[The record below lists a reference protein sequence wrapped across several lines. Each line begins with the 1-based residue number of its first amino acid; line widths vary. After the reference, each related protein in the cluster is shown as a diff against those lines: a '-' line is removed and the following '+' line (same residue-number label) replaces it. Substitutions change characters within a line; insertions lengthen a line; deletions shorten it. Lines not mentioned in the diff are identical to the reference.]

1 MGKARFVEFDDFYM
15 VNNWIM
21 ADFDILIPEYL
32 TMGLQEPVRAHPS
45 TPLQVSITLMNRSRP
60 QDINVT

>member
-45 TPLQVSITLMNRSRP
+45 TPLQVSITRMNRSRP